1 MACCGGPNKDKDF
14 DKKLKI
20 LRNKPEEISVN
31 LDNLKLTFIP
41 DSSKWESNYKNLII
55 YLFFKYLFFN
65 FSEYQGYFS
74 WIFICNRRKK

>member
-20 LRNKPEEISVN
+20 LRNKPEEISLN

-41 DSSKWESNYKNLII
+41 DSSKWESN
-55 YLFFKYLFFN
+55 
-65 FSEYQGYFS
+65 
-74 WIFICNRRKK
+74 

>member
-20 LRNKPEEISVN
+20 LRNKPEEISLN

-65 FSEYQGYFS
+65 FSEY
-74 WIFICNRRKK
+74 